1 MFQRRPRRFRHRSN
15 GRNNHHRGSRDVQGK
30 LRSNLFLNSNNK
42 NNHRGNQSAEKLL
55 EKYNV
60 LAKEAL
66 SSGDKIL
73 SENYLQHADHFMRI
87 IEDKNKNYSQTKQQ
101 TDSKQTAVN
110 EKLVENKTENQVNNG
125 VEKKED

>member
-15 GRNNHHRGSRDVQGK
+15 GRNNQHRGMRDGQTKMRTNSFTSINSRNSH
-30 LRSNLFLNSNNK
+30 RS
-42 NNHRGNQSAEKLL
+42 NQSAEKLL

-101 TDSKQTAVN
+101 TDIKQTAVN

-125 VEKKED
+125 VEKKP